1 MRSRCSP
8 VRSWYG
14 SPGCRSRSG
23 EGVALGEVL
32 VSVRRGVGLVVS
44 LSRPANLREYL
55 FYECAVRHS
64 SGLIHELVDHVF
76 HVVLVFVFD
85 VIRFDDVERG
95 EMVLS
100 LCSCAVASFEL
111 TVFVLDDG
119 IAEASGMIF
128 FDVPRHGYESGRSVE
143 MTCVPEETMP

>member
-1 MRSRCSP
+1 MRSRYSP

-64 SGLIHELVDHVF
+64 IGLIHELVDYVF
-76 HVVLVFVFD
+76 HVVLVVVFVVVFG
-85 VIRFDDVERG
+85 DVERG
-95 EMVLS
+95 QLVLS
-100 LCSCAVASFEL
+100 LCSCAVASFDL

-119 IAEASGMIF
+119 VSEASRIVV
-128 FDVPRHGYESGRSVE
+128 FDVPRHDYESGKRVE
-143 MTCVPEETMP
+143 TVSVPEETMP